1 MSNGSVLLIDASRLF
16 REGLRRILSSSSLA
30 AVHEA
35 CSVQD
40 ALPSIESLQ
49 PALVIVNFPDAGESQ
64 REAIGQIRAAAPRTR
79 IVVLTETIR
88 VNRLSEALSAGADG
102 YLLKNISADALH
114 QSLQLVLL
122 GEKVFPTDLANL
134 LTNDRINAGNGTA
147 QGRHAN
153 GLSDR
158 EMQILGCLLNGA
170 QNKQIARDLRGHSQG
185 PPQGRSEKDRG
196 AEPDPGGTLGNI
208 AGREARRPAS
218 PRTSKSPARTITARR
233 RPNSGA
239 GTVSGGVTWRDG
251 MVCPYRTDRRIASRA
266 RDGFDEAIR
275 SIARGAI

>member
-122 GEKVFPTDLANL
+122 GEKVFPTDLAHL
-134 LTNDRINAGNGTA
+134 LTSDRITTRNGTA
-147 QGRHAN
+147 QGRHVN

-170 QNKQIARDLRGHSQG
+170 QNKQIARDLQICEGTVKVHLKTVLKKIGVQNRTQAALWAISQG
-185 PPQGRSEKDRG
+185 VKHVGPLHHEGLNLLP
-196 AEPDPGGTLGNI
+196 
-208 AGREARRPAS
+208 ARS
-218 PRTSKSPARTITARR
+218 PRGFAQ
-233 RPNSGA
+233 
-239 GTVSGGVTWRDG
+239 
-251 MVCPYRTDRRIASRA
+251 IAA
-266 RDGFDEAIR
+266 LAQ
-275 SIARGAI
+275 